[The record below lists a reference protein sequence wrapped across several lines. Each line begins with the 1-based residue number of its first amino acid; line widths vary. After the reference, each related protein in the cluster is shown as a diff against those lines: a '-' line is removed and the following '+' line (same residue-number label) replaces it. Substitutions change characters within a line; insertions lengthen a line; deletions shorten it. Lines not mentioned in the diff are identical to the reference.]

1 MKLKTPYKT
10 VMFYGNVLRINAN
23 ANWIAVDENGDMKA
37 FRDEPFIDGYNG
49 YKGWDSASEAI
60 WRLESRIELEGDEWT
75 DTCTYCPQ
83 DQQWMIAAVGKL
95 DAAHSIQDDFVSH
108 NAMTSIIKDVA
119 EIIRCKSVSC
129 SVRDTFNALMKH
141 ATPSYLRASPVRDL
155 LHDNLFHKSKEPE
168 HRVIKD
174 YYGSDIIVP
183 SWTTYVAMN
192 RNGAVMAFDMQPD
205 ISAGFFWGYGMQ
217 EKRGQMA
224 QVAWRD
230 ETTSDANWQDSL
242 KKV

>member
-10 VMFYGNVLRINAN
+10 VMFYGNVIRINAY
-23 ANWIAVDENGDMKA
+23 ANWIAVDENGDMRA
-37 FRDEPFIDGYNG
+37 FEKEPHAGSYI
-49 YKGWDSASEAI
+49 WESDSAAI
-60 WRLESRIELEGDEWT
+60 WRLESYVELEGDNWKEILV
-75 DTCTYCPQ
+75 YCPE
-83 DQQWMIAAVGKL
+83 DQQWMIIVSNKL
-95 DAAHSIQDDFVSH
+95 DAAHFLYTYEGGTAH
-108 NAMTSIIKDVA
+108 TAMRDIIDNIA
-119 EIIRCKSVSC
+119 EIIRIKSVSC
-129 SVRDTFNALMKH
+129 SIRDTFNALMKH
-141 ATPSYLRASPVRDL
+141 AAPSYLRASPVRDL
-155 LHDNLFHKSKEPE
+155 LHDNLFPKSKEPD

-217 EKRGQMA
+217 EKRGQMT

-230 ETTSDANWQDSL
+230 ENTSDANWQDSL

>member
-23 ANWIAVDENGDMKA
+23 ANWIAVDENGNILA
-37 FRDEPFIDGYNG
+37 FRDEPYIRNYERW
-49 YKGWDSASEAI
+49 YSDSAAI
-60 WRLESRIELEGDEWT
+60 WSLESRMELEGDNWKET
-75 DTCTYCPQ
+75 LAYCPQ
-83 DQQWMIAAVGKL
+83 DQQWMIETVGKL
-95 DAAHSIQDDFVSH
+95 NAAHSLQDDFVSH

-119 EIIRCKSVSC
+119 ETIRIKSVSC
-129 SVRDTFNALMKH
+129 SARDTFKSLMKH
-141 ATPSYLRASPVRDL
+141 AAPSYLRASPVRDL
-155 LHDNLFHKSKEPE
+155 LYDVLFPKKNEPE
-168 HRVIKD
+168 RKVIKN
-174 YYGSDIIVP
+174 YYGSDVIIP
-183 SWTTYVAMN
+183 SWATYVAMN

-217 EKRGQMA
+217 EKRGQMT

-230 ETTSDANWQDSL
+230 ENTSDTNWQDSL